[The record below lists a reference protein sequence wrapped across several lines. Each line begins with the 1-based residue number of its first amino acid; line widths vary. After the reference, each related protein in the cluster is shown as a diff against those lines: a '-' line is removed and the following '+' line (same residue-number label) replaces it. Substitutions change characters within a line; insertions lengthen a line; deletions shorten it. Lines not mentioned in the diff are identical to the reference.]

1 MENKNGIYVDSG
13 VLFFKIG
20 KYFDMCDSMGEFGSN
35 EDMRDILYGVI
46 Y

>member
-1 MENKNGIYVDSG
+1 MENKNGTYVDSG

-20 KYFDMCDSMGEFGSN
+20 KHPDMCDSMGEPGSN
-35 EDMRDILYGVI
+35 EDMRDILYGAT